1 MRLGGTWGKI
11 TDSGGRHPAPASL
24 PGFWTRRWP
33 EKNRKP
39 RTCWET
45 RKSSKGLSWEPR
57 RHPASLSAA
66 ASEEDEVV
74 SPRSER
80 VKWLRANPGSAG
92 IGEQKPPVSV
102 SGSPPG
108 APSPAPPGF
117 ALWLR
122 PQLALRRALA
132 RAFARHP
139 KLCAHCSQRRLPRSQ
154 PRATECP
161 GPLPVGLRLWTF
173 PPAASD
179 SHPGGSLAVAG
190 APHPPCAGL
199 AGGAGAAFQMTTS
212 PGRAAPRGQ
221 TGPLCRPCPCPPTPS
236 LPRLSERAQHLL
248 LPSPPAA
255 EDHTLRSAL
264 STHPPVAAGEGE
276 GALLLFPGGGRS
288 VWGQGAQEMPRSWV
302 SLTGDAHSQQLCRQ
316 Q

>member
-1 MRLGGTWGKI
+1 MAEGKPRLGWHRGAK
-11 TDSGGRHPAPASL
+11 A
-24 PGFWTRRWP
+24 
-33 EKNRKP
+33 
-39 RTCWET
+39 
-45 RKSSKGLSWEPR
+45 
-57 RHPASLSAA
+57 ASLSVGESAWSTVPRPPGVRPLAA
-66 ASEEDEVV
+66 AATCAAQGPC
-74 SPRSER
+74 PR
-80 VKWLRANPGSAG
+80 LC
-92 IGEQKPPVSV
+92 
-102 SGSPPG
+102 
-108 APSPAPPGF
+108 APPKT
-117 ALWLR
+117 LR
-122 PQLALRRALA
+122 TLQPTPPASQPA
-132 RAFARHP
+132 ARHRVP
-139 KLCAHCSQRRLPRSQ
+139 WTAACGASALDFSPSRFRFPPRGLPRG
-154 PRATECP
+154 C
-161 GPLPVGLRLWTF
+161 
-173 PPAASD
+173 
-179 SHPGGSLAVAG
+179 G